1 MAPRSDVS
9 AVAVGTAAAGAVL
22 IWSGLRGAS
31 VLATLTDLIR
41 GQHPT
46 GANVHQVDAQASPVG
61 GAGGG
66 ALPAAAG
73 SVLGVAQQVAASLA
87 GRANYCW
94 GGGHTSSPCSARC
107 FDCSG
112 YVSCVLGRLG
122 LMKGSMTTTGFLT
135 WSGATTIPYDQRQP
149 GDLYV
154 SASHIGIIADDMR
167 MWNAACTACGPVKLS
182 NYIGRRGY
190 VVRRVKGT

>member
-1 MAPRSDVS
+1 MAARSDVS

-46 GANVHQVDAQASPVG
+46 GANVHTIDAQVTPVG
-61 GAGGG
+61 ADGGG
-66 ALPAAAG
+66 MLPAAAG
-73 SVLGVAQQVAASLA
+73 SLLGIAQQVAASPA

-94 GGGHTSSPCSARC
+94 SGGHTSSPCSARC

-112 YVSCVLGRLG
+112 YASCCLNKLGVL
-122 LMKGSMTTTGFLT
+122 KGSMTTTGFLT
-135 WSGATTIPYDQRQP
+135 WSGATTIPYAQRQA

-154 SASHIGIIADDMR
+154 SATHIGIIADDTR

-182 NYIGRRGY
+182 NYVGRKGY
-190 VVRRVKGT
+190 IVRRVKGT